1 MNSPQVRA
9 WQGFSFELLCML
21 HLPQIKQSLSIGG
34 IATSTSSWRS
44 NNAEHHYQID
54 MVIDRADRIIN
65 LCEMKFSVNR
75 YMIDRDYE
83 MLLRDRMAWFIAETK
98 TRKAPVITM
107 ITTYG
112 ILPNKHSGI
121 VQNEVTLDDLF
132 S

>member
-1 MNSPQVRA
+1 
-9 WQGFSFELLCML
+9 
-21 HLPQIKQSLSIGG
+21 
-34 IATSTSSWRS
+34 
-44 NNAEHHYQID
+44 
-54 MVIDRADRIIN
+54 
-65 LCEMKFSVNR
+65 
-75 YMIDRDYE
+75 MIDRDYE

-132 S
+132 N

>member
-1 MNSPQVRA
+1 
-9 WQGFSFELLCML
+9 
-21 HLPQIKQSLSIGG
+21 
-34 IATSTSSWRS
+34 
-44 NNAEHHYQID
+44 

-132 S
+132 N

>member
-1 MNSPQVRA
+1 
-9 WQGFSFELLCML
+9 
-21 HLPQIKQSLSIGG
+21 
-34 IATSTSSWRS
+34 
-44 NNAEHHYQID
+44 

-132 S
+132 NWRKVFHHFPKVMFLTHIWEIMT